1 MSSVICHTP
10 PPHPGNRRRRCA
22 ARARTRATSATRA
35 WAKRPSPLTECR
47 SRGSRSTRVDLLSD
61 DFHVDEAD
69 GQEDVDVDADAVDGE
84 RIADA
89 ADEAGDAAAMGAA

>member
-1 MSSVICHTP
+1 M
-10 PPHPGNRRRRCA
+10 
-22 ARARTRATSATRA
+22 
-35 WAKRPSPLTECR
+35 
-47 SRGSRSTRVDLLSD
+47 DLLSD